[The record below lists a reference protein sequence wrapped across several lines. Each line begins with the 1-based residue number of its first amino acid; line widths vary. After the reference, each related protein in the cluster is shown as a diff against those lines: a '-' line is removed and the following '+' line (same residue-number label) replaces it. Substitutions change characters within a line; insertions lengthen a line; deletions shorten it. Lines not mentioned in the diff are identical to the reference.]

1 LQSLKKPVSDISP
14 VYHNAGKLWP
24 KGSFVKQPGT
34 ITMVIGKPISVSG
47 KTAVAL
53 TKEVKDWTEAQSL
66 NIQ

>member
-1 LQSLKKPVSDISP
+1 
-14 VYHNAGKLWP
+14 
-24 KGSFVKQPGT
+24 
-34 ITMVIGKPISVSG
+34 MVIGKPISVSG